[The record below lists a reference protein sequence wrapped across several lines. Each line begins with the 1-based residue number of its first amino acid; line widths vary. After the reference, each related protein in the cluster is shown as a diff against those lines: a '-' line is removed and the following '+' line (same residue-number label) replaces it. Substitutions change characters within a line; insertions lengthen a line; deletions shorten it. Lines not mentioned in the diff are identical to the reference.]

1 VIDGSAGSS
10 RTTNL
15 FKSERR
21 AARDAHGVTTQ
32 TMDFRRSVDGADI
45 DLHETDFA
53 RHTRRAPV
61 DLGGRFMTSAEMLEA
76 GDRLG
81 LPGPVL
87 YFRGRTGVCGDLG
100 ADAAA
105 ALLAIFPHR
114 VIRHVWENTEA
125 VAGATAATAY
135 AGACAAWGRNNL
147 KIAADDLER
156 AAGLVERVIDAADVA
171 GFGLVAG
178 WRGWPRP
185 NDPPGRAAHAFAV
198 LRELRG
204 ALHLAAVHVEGI
216 EIALAVLADPSGG
229 PERLRR
235 LAWDEPAIEAAQGRA
250 AERADLPARWRR
262 AEDTTD
268 IAFGRCAGVLSVT
281 ERAELGSLIGRA
293 EAVSRPYADR

>member
-1 VIDGSAGSS
+1 MLNDM
-10 RTTNL
+10 
-15 FKSERR
+15 
-21 AARDAHGVTTQ
+21 TTQ
-32 TMDFRRSVDGADI
+32 SMHFQRSVDAADI
-45 DLHETDFA
+45 DLHETEFA
-53 RHTRRAPV
+53 RHTRRALV
-61 DLGGRFMTSAEMLEA
+61 DLGGRFMTSVEMFEA
-76 GDRLG
+76 GDHLG

-87 YFRGRTGVCGDLG
+87 YFRGRTGACGELG

-114 VIRHVWENTEA
+114 VIRHVWENTGP
-125 VAGATAATAY
+125 VAGTAAATAY

-156 AAGLVERVIDAADVA
+156 AAELVERVIDAADVA
-171 GFGLVAG
+171 GFGLFAG

-185 NDPPGRAAHAFAV
+185 NDPPGSAAHAFAV

-204 ALHLAAVHVEGI
+204 ALHLAALQVEGI

-229 PERLRR
+229 LERLRR

-250 AERADLPARWRR
+250 AERADLAARWRR

-268 IAFGRCAGVLSVT
+268 IAFGRRAGVLSGA
-281 ERAELGSLIGRA
+281 ERAELASLIRRA